1 MILHGTPQVVHR
13 DVGLDVAPGRLLR
26 RQRFRGC
33 LGNDRPELA
42 HRDRDVAPPAS
53 ESPSSG
59 GGGET
64 EVEAEDSP
72 LGTILVD
79 QEGNTLYVFLQ
90 DTGDTSTCTGDCATT
105 WPALIAK
112 GEVKAGGGGG
122 VDESL
127 LGTSARD
134 DGTMQVTYNGHP
146 LYYFSGDQASGDT
159 NGQGIGDIW
168 FVVSPA
174 GDAIKG

>member
-1 MILHGTPQVVHR
+1 M
-13 DVGLDVAPGRLLR
+13 ALR
-26 RQRFRGC
+26 RLFIVVSVSM
-33 LGNDRPELA
+33 LLLA
-42 HRDRDVAPPAS
+42 ACSDDNGSGGASGTTGPSSSTATETSPPPAS

-59 GGGET
+59 GGGGET
-64 EVEAEDSP
+64 EVEAEDSS

-79 QEGNTLYVFLQ
+79 SKGNTLYVFLQ
-90 DTGDTSTCTGDCATT
+90 DTGDTSTCIGDCAAS

-112 GEVKAGGGGG
+112 GAVKAGGGGG

-146 LYYFSGDQASGDT
+146 LYFFSGDQAPGDT
-159 NGQGIGDIW
+159 NGQGIGDVW

>member
-1 MILHGTPQVVHR
+1 M
-13 DVGLDVAPGRLLR
+13 
-26 RQRFRGC
+26 
-33 LGNDRPELA
+33 
-42 HRDRDVAPPAS
+42 
-53 ESPSSG
+53 
-59 GGGET
+59 
-64 EVEAEDSP
+64 
-72 LGTILVD
+72 
-79 QEGNTLYVFLQ
+79 FLQ
-90 DTGDTSTCTGDCATT
+90 DTGDTSTCTGDCAAT
-105 WPALIAK
+105 WPALVAK

-146 LYYFSGDQASGDT
+146 LYYFSGDQAPGDT

>member
-1 MILHGTPQVVHR
+1 MALRRLFIVVS
-13 DVGLDVAPGRLLR
+13 VSMLLLAACSR
-26 RQRFRGC
+26 RQRIRWYIGSD
-33 LGNDRPELA
+33 GPELA
-42 HRDRDVAPPAS
+42 YRDQTTPPPAS

-64 EVEAEDSP
+64 EVEAEDSS

-79 QEGNTLYVFLQ
+79 QKGNTLYVFLQ
-90 DTGDTSTCTGDCATT
+90 DTGDTSTCTGDCAAS

-146 LYYFSGDQASGDT
+146 LYFFSGDQAPGDT
-159 NGQGIGDIW
+159 NGQGIGDVW

>member
-1 MILHGTPQVVHR
+1 M
-13 DVGLDVAPGRLLR
+13 ALR
-26 RQRFRGC
+26 RLFIVMSVSM
-33 LGNDRPELA
+33 LLLA
-42 HRDRDVAPPAS
+42 ACSDDNGSGGASGTTGPSSPTETETSPPPAS
-53 ESPSSG
+53 PSSGSGG

-90 DTGDTSTCTGDCATT
+90 DTGDTSTCTGDCAAT
-105 WPALIAK
+105 WPALVAK

-146 LYYFSGDQASGDT
+146 LYYFSGDQEPGDT

>member
-1 MILHGTPQVVHR
+1 MSVRRSVIVASLILVALAACSNNDNAGGSTGPTGATSPTEAPSPTPS
-13 DVGLDVAPGRLLR
+13 ASP
-26 RQRFRGC
+26 
-33 LGNDRPELA
+33 
-42 HRDRDVAPPAS
+42 S
-53 ESPSSG
+53 ESPS

-64 EVEAEDSP
+64 EVESEDSP

-79 QEGNTLYVFLQ
+79 SKGNTLYVFMQ
-90 DTGDTSTCTGDCATT
+90 DTTDVSTCTGDCAAS

-112 GEVKAGGGGG
+112 GEVKAGGGSQ
-122 VDESL
+122 VDASL

-146 LYYFSGDQASGDT
+146 LYHFAGDQAPGDT
-159 NGQGIGDIW
+159 NGQGVGGIW

-174 GDAIKG
+174 GDPIKT

>member
-1 MILHGTPQVVHR
+1 M
-13 DVGLDVAPGRLLR
+13 ALR
-26 RQRFRGC
+26 RLFIVMSVSM
-33 LGNDRPELA
+33 LLLA
-42 HRDRDVAPPAS
+42 ACSDDNGSGGASGTTGPSSPTETETSPPPAS

-79 QEGNTLYVFLQ
+79 QKGNTLYVFLQ
-90 DTGDTSTCTGDCATT
+90 DTGDTSTCTGDCAAT

-146 LYYFSGDQASGDT
+146 LYYFSGDQAPGDT